1 MVNYQKMYA
10 ILCGA
15 VDAVIDPLEKLPSAR
30 PQAQLLRQALLEAE
44 ELYIQG
50 AQPPARRRNK
60 PQKSTPAGCFFRFL
74 RGQPFLLKRAAPI
87 IPASLPRVQRMMRG
101 CFFV

>member
-1 MVNYQKMYA
+1 MVNFQKMYA

-30 PQAQLLRQALLEAE
+30 SQ
-44 ELYIQG
+44 

-60 PQKSTPAGCFFRFL
+60 PQKSTPSGCFFRFL

>member
-50 AQPPARRRNK
+50 AQPP
-60 PQKSTPAGCFFRFL
+60 PPPAGEISCKKAPRRGAFSVSCGVSRFWD
-74 RGQPFLLKRAAPI
+74 K
-87 IPASLPRVQRMMRG
+87 
-101 CFFV
+101 

>member
-50 AQPPARRRNK
+50 AQTPCPPEK
-60 PQKSTPAGCFFRFL
+60 
-74 RGQPFLLKRAAPI
+74 
-87 IPASLPRVQRMMRG
+87 
-101 CFFV
+101 